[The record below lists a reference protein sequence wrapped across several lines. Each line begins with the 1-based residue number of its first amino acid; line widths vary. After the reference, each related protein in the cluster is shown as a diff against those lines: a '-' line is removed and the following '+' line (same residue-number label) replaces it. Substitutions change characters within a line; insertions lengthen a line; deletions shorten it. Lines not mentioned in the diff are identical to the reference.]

1 MSVATLEKNLTRA
14 HREWISRPEDE
25 RYLSLDDLYEATHLR
40 AHQSRVLTVPNRSL
54 VARGSEEAGGDL
66 TLEQEDVGVLSPT
79 HWSLGQLATL
89 SHTPAKWIRE
99 VALAPAGPAFAAHAV
114 NLGLRHL
121 ANPEKVQLMSRVEE
135 KGPGMR
141 SLDLRCLVG
150 PDYGRIYDHEVVR
163 AVRALN
169 RDGRWRVP
177 AASYSATNPKR
188 ATTLYASDRD
198 VFIFLVDDR
207 NPISFEADGVKQNL
221 FRGFMV
227 WNSEVGSHRFGLMT
241 FLYNFVCD
249 NRIVWGARE
258 VKEIEIRHTRNAPER
273 FMREALPRLY
283 AYAESSV
290 MDAEEQLA
298 RAARKKVAGSD
309 EEVLGWLRSHDFT
322 KREGERVVELAKSEE
337 GGARTLWQL
346 VQGGTALARAIPHA
360 DERVTLE
367 RRVSRLLKAA

>member
-1 MSVATLEKNLTRA
+1 MSVAEETTLTRA
-14 HREWISRPEDE
+14 SKQWLSRPDDE
-25 RYLSLDDLYEATHLR
+25 RYLTLDDLYDAVCGR
-40 AHQSRVLTVPNRSL
+40 ARESRVLTVSNRSL
-54 VARGSEEAGGDL
+54 LARGSETAGGAL

-99 VALAPAGPAFAAHAV
+99 VAAAPAGPAFAAHAV

-121 ANPEKVQLMSRVEE
+121 AGPEKVQLMSR
-135 KGPGMR
+135 PGEMGGQ
-141 SLDLRCLVG
+141 SLRCLVG
-150 PDYGRIYDHEVVR
+150 PDYGRIYDYEVVK
-163 AVRALN
+163 AVRELN
-169 RDGRWRVP
+169 RDDRWRVP
-177 AASYSATNPKR
+177 AASYSATNPLR

-207 NPISFEADGVKQNL
+207 NPISFEADGIRRDL

-249 NRIVWGARE
+249 NRIVWGARN

-290 MDAEEQLA
+290 VQVEEQLE
-298 RAARKKVAGSD
+298 RAAAKKVAGSD
-309 EEVLGWLRSHDFT
+309 EAVLEYLRSHDFT
-322 KREGERVVELAKSEE
+322 KREGERVIELAKSEE

-367 RRVSRLLKAA
+367 RRVSRLLRAA